1 MQRSKKTS
9 GFSLIE
15 CICMVLLLACM
26 AVVALSMSDTF
37 IHSLSVARDVAAS
50 KVSQQQFRIAL
61 QKMLSNTR
69 YSVCYI
75 DSLRDLTGVDPR
87 FPYMKSAA
95 LIQIGSFRN
104 MRANLDSAA
113 NEETL
118 QIPLSVKKY
127 SIDVVQGKGA
137 PSRVDFLFLSEIPY
151 SEGLS
156 LDTVLRLAI
165 GRLVIDNA
173 KDSSNNYMYTYV
185 KLYKGTGGAKRLN
198 SELDENML
206 VASYR
211 IRLRDDVGTG
221 AFINYITYWPHL
233 QLYTVPLP
241 SNLSY
246 LAEASK
252 TQLNVY
258 RYGVFNP
265 DIITLP

>member
-1 MQRSKKTS
+1 
-9 GFSLIE
+9 
-15 CICMVLLLACM
+15 M

-61 QKMLSNTR
+61 QKMLSDTR
-69 YSVCYI
+69 YSVCYLY
-75 DSLRDLTGVDPR
+75 DRTDVNDK
-87 FPYMKSAA
+87 FPYIINSAA
-95 LIQIGSFRN
+95 APMLGIFYGK
-104 MRANLDSAA
+104 RANLDSTVEA
-113 NEETL
+113 NTL
-118 QIPLSVKKY
+118 QVPLSLKKE
-127 SIDVVQGKGA
+127 SVDIVQGKGA

-156 LDTVLRLAI
+156 PSTVSRLAI

-173 KDSSNNYMYTYV
+173 IDLSNKYKYSYV
-185 KLYKGTGGAKRLN
+185 KLYKGTGRINGSLQ
-198 SELDENML
+198 SQTLDDALL
-206 VASYR
+206 VSSYR
-211 IRLRDDVGTG
+211 IRLRDDVELG